1 LVEQFVKTGAYGP
14 REEVEEDRARIQALP
29 VVVIRNRSGDILRL
43 RRKERSEQNP
53 LNEKVVIW
61 AGGHVRKEDQA
72 NGDSMLQCALRE
84 VQEELRLSL
93 DAHELA
99 LRGAVYSELEE
110 RTSKHVAIV
119 YEWRAETDDVAVV
132 LSSAEFF
139 ERRGTSLSGSFVP
152 LKELASDVETGKI
165 SEEWSVEIVREILAK
180 GEYEFSPRLF

>member
-1 LVEQFVKTGAYGP
+1 
-14 REEVEEDRARIQALP
+14 
-29 VVVIRNRSGDILRL
+29 
-43 RRKERSEQNP
+43 
-53 LNEKVVIW
+53 
-61 AGGHVRKEDQA
+61 
-72 NGDSMLQCALRE
+72 MLQCALRE